1 MEEKPKPKLPEPKV
15 TYYWICGDQ
24 QCDTI
29 DCLKGDDWQTVCKLW
44 TATAVSDFHDA
55 ELAEATKKINAI
67 VNRLEKGNRN
77 KKRKLSFIKHQNR
90 LLLVWAGYGAVGP
103 DDDFKVIKK
112 ALKLRS

>member
-1 MEEKPKPKLPEPKV
+1 MVDTGKRPIE

-29 DCLKGDDWQTVCKLW
+29 DCLKGDDWQTVCKFW
-44 TATAVSDFHDA
+44 TVTGLSDFHDA

-67 VNRLEKGNRN
+67 LNRLEKGNRN
-77 KKRKLSFIKHQNR
+77 KKRKLSFVKHQNR

-103 DDDFKVIKK
+103 ADDFNVIKK
-112 ALKLRS
+112 VLKLRSG